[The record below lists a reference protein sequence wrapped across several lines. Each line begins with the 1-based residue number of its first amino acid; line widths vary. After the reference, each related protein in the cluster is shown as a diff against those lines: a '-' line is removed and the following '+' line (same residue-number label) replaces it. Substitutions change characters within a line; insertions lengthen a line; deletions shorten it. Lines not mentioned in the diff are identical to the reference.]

1 MCYSLYTGNL
11 TTRTTPDVASFLH
24 DERTNLSA
32 SKLTFDI
39 TERSTIYRGQ
49 YASASVRWQNQ
60 NPHHKVNFFSL
71 FETSWTDCGDVGLR
85 TASACC
91 WLCTFHCLTCF
102 VQERGWGGRGGG
114 GKGEGGRGKGEG
126 RRGGGVICIE
136 GDRRYPSVVSFVL
149 ISEFLLT

>member
-60 NPHHKVNFFSL
+60 NPHHKVNFFFPFLRPAERTVVMWVCGLHLLVVGYAHFIVSL
-71 FETSWTDCGDVGLR
+71 V
-85 TASACC
+85 
-91 WLCTFHCLTCF
+91 LC
-102 VQERGWGGRGGG
+102 RRGGG
-114 GKGEGGRGKGEG
+114 VVGGRGKGEGGRGKGEG